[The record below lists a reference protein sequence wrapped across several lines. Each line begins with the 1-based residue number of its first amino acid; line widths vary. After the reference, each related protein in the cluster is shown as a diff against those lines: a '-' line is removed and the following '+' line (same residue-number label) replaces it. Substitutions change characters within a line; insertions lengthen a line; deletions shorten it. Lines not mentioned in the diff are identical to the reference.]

1 MKYIKLIITGILLMF
16 FSCSKKQDRKVVTF
30 ENQEE
35 HLTIIHKEDKY
46 LIFNGLV
53 LLDSIPTTGYVVN
66 EGGIEYFSALVIWK
80 NGIAYL
86 YHQYGS
92 FNESQNNGSI
102 VLEKVTTKQFE
113 NLKKQP
119 GYNYFYY

>member
-1 MKYIKLIITGILLMF
+1 MKHIKLIITGILLMF
-16 FSCSKKQDRKVVTF
+16 FSCSEKEDRTVITF

-35 HLTIIHKEDKY
+35 HLTIICKDGKY
-46 LIFNGLV
+46 LIFNDLV

-66 EGGIEYFSALVIWK
+66 EGGIEYFAALVMWK

-92 FNESQNNGSI
+92 FNESHNNGSI

-119 GYNYFYY
+119 GYNYFFY

>member
-1 MKYIKLIITGILLMF
+1 MKYIKLIVTGILLMF
-16 FSCSKKQDRKVVTF
+16 FSCSKNQDRRVITF

-35 HLTIIHKEDKY
+35 YLTIIHNEGEY
-46 LIFNGLV
+46 LIFNGLIM
-53 LLDSIPTTGYVVN
+53 LDSIPNTGYIVN

-92 FNESQNNGSI
+92 FNESQNDGSI
-102 VLEKVTTKQFE
+102 ILQKVTTKQFE
-113 NLKKQP
+113 NLKKQS